1 MDHLFTYCKL
11 TLMAE
16 PDVLVLVIFVAI
28 PFVVVILTCYVLHY
42 CLNLAMAHQEDTEYG
57 P

>member
-1 MDHLFTYCKL
+1 
-11 TLMAE
+11 MAE